1 MKSVLY
7 PLLILWSC
15 LVFFSS
21 CSTVSNIV
29 KKELA
34 EKNSEDILRNTA
46 AEYIV
51 NSGIE
56 GEAGRWIAS
65 QMEILKIML
74 SEQMGDSV
82 MIRQP
87 EEGLLLV
94 FDSDRLFKQGLEYL
108 NDSSTET
115 LHVLATSLQR
125 FPNTRLYI
133 LVHTDNSSSEFIA
146 LSLSDKRAKNI
157 KKILASKGMKR
168 SHIVAE
174 GRGFTVPVISN
185 ESPEGRKL
193 NRRVEMAVTANHKM
207 IRQAIKSTKTKR

>member
-1 MKSVLY
+1 
-7 PLLILWSC
+7 
-15 LVFFSS
+15 
-21 CSTVSNIV
+21 
-29 KKELA
+29 
-34 EKNSEDILRNTA
+34 
-46 AEYIV
+46 
-51 NSGIE
+51 
-56 GEAGRWIAS
+56 
-65 QMEILKIML
+65 MEILKIML

-94 FDSDRLFKQGLEYL
+94 FDSDRLFKQGLEYV

>member
-1 MKSVLY
+1 MKSIFY
-7 PLLILWSC
+7 PILVLWSS
-15 LVFFSS
+15 LTLFSA

-29 KKELA
+29 KKEFA
-34 EKNSEDILRNTA
+34 ERNPEDILQNTA

-51 NSGIE
+51 NSGVE

-65 QMEILKIML
+65 QMGILKIML
-74 SEQMGDSV
+74 SQQLGDSV
-82 MIRQP
+82 VIRQP

-94 FDSDRLFKQGLEYL
+94 FDSDRLFKRGLRYV
-108 NDSSTET
+108 NDSSIET
-115 LHVLATSLQR
+115 LELLATSLQN

-157 KKILASKGMKR
+157 KRILASKGLKR
-168 SHIVAE
+168 SHITAE
-174 GRGFTVPVISN
+174 GRGFMVPVISN
-185 ESPEGRKL
+185 ESPEGRKI
-193 NRRVEMAVTANHKM
+193 NRRIEMAVTANRKM